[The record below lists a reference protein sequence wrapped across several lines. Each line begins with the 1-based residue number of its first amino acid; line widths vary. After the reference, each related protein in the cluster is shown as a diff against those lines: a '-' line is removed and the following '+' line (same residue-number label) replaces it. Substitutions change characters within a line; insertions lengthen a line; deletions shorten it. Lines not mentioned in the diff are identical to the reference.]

1 MTVGYQGE
9 PGAYSEE
16 AADALFPGVATEGF
30 RAFQLVFDALTAGTV
45 ERAVLPVENTLG
57 GIVQEVNDC
66 LWETR
71 GMRVTGEHIHPVRHC
86 LLGRSGETIVRAV
99 SHPQAL
105 AQTRGWLH
113 AHGIQAV
120 AGEDTAG
127 SARQL
132 AAHPTPGTAAIASRA
147 AGRRYGLDILAEDIQ
162 DDDSNRTRFL
172 VVEPG
177 PPARPRAAGAGWRT
191 SLAFV
196 TGHIPGSLVAALQSL
211 SGAGVNL
218 TRLDSRPFV
227 GRPFEYR
234 FYLDYD
240 MPSAESGEAALR
252 ALEEAAH
259 TVRLF
264 GSYPAAEPTIGK
276 ASPAS

>member
-1 MTVGYQGE
+1 MSVGYQGE

-16 AADALFPGVATEGF
+16 AAQVLFPGVPAVGF
-30 RAFQLVFDALTAGTV
+30 RAFQLVFDALAAGAI

-66 LWETR
+66 LWETA
-71 GMRVTGEHIHPVRHC
+71 GMRVVAERIHPVRHC
-86 LLGRSGETIVRAV
+86 LLGRAGDTIVRAV

-113 AHGIQAV
+113 AHGIEAV
-120 AGEDTAG
+120 TGEDTAG

-132 AAHPTPGTAAIASRA
+132 AEHPEPGTAAIASRA
-147 AGRRYGLDILAEDIQ
+147 AGRRYGLDVLAEDIQ

-177 PPARPRAAGAGWRT
+177 TPARPEAGGAGWRT

-196 TGHIPGSLVAALQSL
+196 TGHVPGSLVAALRSL
-211 SGAGVNL
+211 SQEGVNL

-240 MPSAESGEAALR
+240 MPSAAAGESALC
-252 ALEEAAH
+252 ALERAAH

-264 GSYPAAEPTIGK
+264 GSYPAAEPTLR
-276 ASPAS
+276 

>member
-1 MTVGYQGE
+1 MTIGYQGE

-16 AADALFPGVATEGF
+16 AARALFPSVDAEGF
-30 RAFQLVFDALTAGTV
+30 PDFQSVFDALATGTV
-45 ERAVLPVENTLG
+45 ARAVLPVENTLG

-66 LWETR
+66 LWESPAV
-71 GMRVTGEHIHPVRHC
+71 RVVAEHIHPVRHC
-86 LLGRSGETIVRAV
+86 LLGRPGETIVRAV

-120 AGEDTAG
+120 AGDDTAG

-147 AGRRYGLDILAEDIQ
+147 AGRRYGLDVLAENIQ

-177 PPARPRAAGAGWRT
+177 VPARPAAAGPGWRT
-191 SLAFV
+191 SVAFV
-196 TGHIPGSLVAALQSL
+196 TGHVPGSLVAALQAL
-211 SGAGVNL
+211 SGEGVNL

-240 MPSAESGEAALR
+240 MPTAESGEAALR
-252 ALEEAAH
+252 ALEGAAH

-264 GSYPAAEPTIGK
+264 GAYPAAEPTIGK
-276 ASPAS
+276 TSPAT

>member
-9 PGAYSEE
+9 PGAYSQE
-16 AADALFPGVATEGF
+16 AAEALFPGAATQGF
-30 RAFQLVFDALTAGTV
+30 RAFQLVFDALAAGTL

-66 LWETR
+66 LWETG
-71 GMRVTGEHIHPVRHC
+71 GMRVVREHVHPVRHC
-86 LLGRSGETIVRAV
+86 LLGRAGETVVRAV

-127 SARQL
+127 SARLL
-132 AAHPTPGTAAIASRA
+132 AEHPAPGTAAIASRA
-147 AGRRYGLDILAEDIQ
+147 AGRRYGLDVLAADIQ

-177 PPARPRAAGAGWRT
+177 TPARPDAGGRGWRA

-196 TGHIPGSLVAALQSL
+196 TGHVPGSLVAALQAL
-211 SGAGVNL
+211 SAEGVNL

-240 MPSAESGEAALR
+240 MPSAGAGEAALR
-252 ALEEAAH
+252 ALERAAH

-264 GSYPAAEPTIGK
+264 GTYPAAEPTLR
-276 ASPAS
+276 

>member
-1 MTVGYQGE
+1 MIVGYQGE

-16 AADALFPGVATEGF
+16 AAQALFPGMTAVGL
-30 RAFQLVFDALTAGTV
+30 RAFQLVFDALAAGDLD
-45 ERAVLPVENTLG
+45 RAVLPVENTLG

-66 LWETR
+66 LWETA
-71 GMRVTGEHIHPVRHC
+71 GMRVVGERIHPVRHC
-86 LLGRSGETIVRAV
+86 LLGRAGEPVTRAI

-105 AQTRGWLH
+105 AQCRGWLH
-113 AHGIQAV
+113 EHGIEAV
-120 AGEDTAG
+120 VGEDTAG
-127 SARQL
+127 SARRL
-132 AAHPTPGTAAIASRA
+132 AEHPIPGTAAIASGA
-147 AGRRYGLDILAEDIQ
+147 AGRRYGLDVLAEGIQ

-177 PPARPRAAGAGWRT
+177 APSRPESGAPGWRT

-196 TGHIPGSLVAALQSL
+196 TGHVPGSLLAALQAL
-211 SGAGVNL
+211 STGGVNL

-234 FYLDYD
+234 FYLDFD
-240 MPSAESGEAALR
+240 MPSAAAGEQALR
-252 ALEEAAH
+252 LLEEAAM

-264 GSYPAAEPTIGK
+264 GSYPAAEPTIGG
-276 ASPAS
+276 